1 MTPRWGHGDLL
12 HRKHKPG
19 EVKKRTCY
27 VLRNIAN
34 MHSLRNKQQK
44 NFWKLETHS
53 SYCRTLGIWGF
64 ALHGSMDGSNWLILH
79 EEPKLQ
85 HHKIQKHN
93 QRSFRNI
100 CPKHL
105 IGGGSASLYYL
116 SFSSW
121 GCRIVTSPEMV
132 EPHATWGIFSTLLK
146 VSPNQVDS

>member
-1 MTPRWGHGDLL
+1 MATCF
-12 HRKHKPG
+12 KHKPG

-34 MHSLRNKQQK
+34 MHSLRNKK
-44 NFWKLETHS
+44 KKPLETGNPQQLLQNQS
-53 SYCRTLGIWGF
+53 SSCRVCIGYLRF
-64 ALHGSMDGSNWLILH
+64 CSAWLNGWFQLVNLARRA
-79 EEPKLQ
+79 KLQ

-93 QRSFRNI
+93 QRSFRNR